1 MFSIELTK
9 QLKRNILNEIASV
22 EAEEREKEGLSM
34 ENFALIGT
42 FILIF
47 AVFGA
52 IFYNSLRR
60 NWYGVLGV
68 GGSYFIV
75 IGLMLLVS
83 LLATWFGKGEVG
95 MARAEMIT
103 MIVIMIAALGYMVF
117 LILVRCKSVKQKIF
131 LPVVAL
137 LMGFG
142 FAIRLMMAL
151 VLRIPMGDGKPAAS
165 VFPKIVYDPQGEQYR
180 LQNNSGD
187 HATYYCQKSGQSVQ
201 FRDVDFEDG
210 LPGGWYT
217 K

>member
-1 MFSIELTK
+1 
-9 QLKRNILNEIASV
+9 
-22 EAEEREKEGLSM
+22 M

-68 GGSYFIV
+68 GGAYFIV
-75 IGLMLLVS
+75 IGIMLAVTLVAS
-83 LLATWFGKGEVG
+83 LFSKQETG
-95 MARAEMIT
+95 MAGAELVT
-103 MIVIMIAALGYMVF
+103 MIVIAVAALGFMVF
-117 LILVRCKSVKQKIF
+117 VMLVRCNSVKQKIL
-131 LPVVAL
+131 LPLVAL
-137 LMGFG
+137 LLGFG
-142 FAIRLMMAL
+142 FAIRLLLAI
-151 VLRIPMGDGKPAAS
+151 VLKIPMESGKPAAV
-165 VFPKIVYDPQGEQYR
+165 VFPEIIYDPQGEQYR
-180 LQNNSGD
+180 LQSNSGD
-187 HATYYCQKSGQSVQ
+187 HADYYCQKTGQTAQ